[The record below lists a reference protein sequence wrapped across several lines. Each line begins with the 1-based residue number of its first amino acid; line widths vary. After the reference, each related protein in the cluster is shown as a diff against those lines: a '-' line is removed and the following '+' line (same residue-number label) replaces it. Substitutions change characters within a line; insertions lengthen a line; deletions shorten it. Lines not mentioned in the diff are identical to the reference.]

1 MSARAREKS
10 KKLIIGK
17 ERLNRLFE
25 ELDQLCMGPAEV
37 LEIGE
42 QISMIERLFRE
53 TDALQVE
60 LELNLEEE
68 ERRMAEED
76 WSKYRKGFR
85 ERKVR
90 ALALMQSK
98 GSDCSGRLDD
108 QGIELRSG
116 PGMVP
121 AATSMHEL
129 AARLP
134 RCDLP
139 KFSGDFTEFRAF
151 WDQFDY
157 RVHQRMDLSNAAK
170 LTYLRGCL
178 TGKAADVISSLSS
191 SNADYEVAL
200 NRLRE
205 EFDRPAKVIRHQ
217 IKKLVQTPPKDVG
230 LRSQYDHLRR
240 TIDALTALGKDP
252 RKGGL
257 REGELSA
264 AEITIA
270 ISRDRLPTPVRIK
283 WDEKTKANETMAADL
298 SEYLQFLGE
307 QAQLLEESR
316 SDRSEPAKLTK
327 PAKRRSSPL
336 RRRHDEATV
345 LQTAVA
351 DRFAVCE
358 ESPRAAETS
367 ELGRPTRQSKTR
379 TPQRA
384 GRCFYCQ
391 KHGHIKRNCPDRM
404 GHLAT
409 SGRSTSGERNSDLSG
424 PKAGKGRKTT
434 EPRKAQVNIATTK
447 HGWSRFQMIKAVAHG
462 AHGRKRLVNCLLDT
476 GAERSLV
483 RQDVADEL
491 KLAGEVHPTS
501 FRGVGGSRFSCQA
514 SRLVRLWLS
523 PVSGEHAGD
532 RYELEAMTAPV
543 LCEDLWQTPVSP
555 NDWPHLQSLNLTREV
570 GELTPVHV
578 IIGLDSYFR
587 FLGRQVIRG
596 GDGDPVAVETRF
608 GWIICGPAALSGD
621 RECRV
626 HCIRTDDRLNAAL
639 RKFWELE
646 AIGILPPETESGQT
660 EMERRFKE
668 SLSFDGNRYSVGL
681 LWKPGM
687 ASLPNNY
694 ATAIRRYRSLE
705 KRLSRDSG
713 FDKDYTTVM
722 QSYFDNGWAEEAPAS
737 KTPGKT
743 WYLPHHAV
751 YQQGTTGRKFRIVF
765 DGSAVHRGTSLND
778 HLESGPNLHVD
789 LMGILLRFRRF
800 RVGLQADIEKMY
812 LQVGLHPEDRDACRF
827 LWRGAGGGRAP
838 REYRLTRVCF
848 GLTCSPFL
856 AIQTIRTHAENS
868 QHAGDKTARLITS
881 NMYVDD
887 LVLSCDSI
895 EEAKKLVHESKS
907 LFGKGG
913 FNLTGFVS
921 NCSSVVGYDGALPFG
936 KDPKPAGRLL
946 KTLGVLWDT
955 ESDQLSFRQPEVDA
969 EEQDTKRT
977 LLSLAATIF
986 DPLGYL
992 TPFTV
997 RAKMLLQLLWQEGTS
1012 WDDPLPV
1019 PVEAVWR
1026 NWKGELADLSQ
1037 VSIDRACIKCSL
1049 MELVHMDL
1057 HGFAD
1062 ASGSAYGAVVYLR
1075 LVHGNG
1081 KVEVRFLAAKSRVA
1095 PIKKLSLPRLELMAA
1110 LLCARLVAYVKRK
1123 ADLPIRSCFCWS
1135 DSSVALCWIR
1145 SNAQRWKPF
1154 VSNRVRDIQEI
1165 TSPDSWRYC
1174 PTQDNPADLASR
1186 GCPLSKLAAG
1196 SLWHSGPRWL
1206 QLDESAWP
1214 KLKISHGR
1222 TPENMELE
1230 NRKTVLVM
1238 TTSVKFDLRSVMDVA
1253 RYSSYGKLV
1262 RVTAW
1267 CLRFIFNA
1275 RSPMELRQKARG
1287 LTVPEMREAEKTWI
1301 RQVQVSAYGPG
1312 SHRRKD
1318 LQQFNPYLDED
1329 GILRVGGRLAFSELP
1344 QETRNPMLLPH
1355 GDGVVKL
1362 LIQHV
1367 HEQQLHAG
1375 VDQTLAATR
1384 KRFWITRGRS
1394 AVKEVVRKCV
1404 VCRRVTAKP
1413 FEQQMAELPPERTE
1427 PVGPFVYV
1435 GVDFA
1440 GPIMARCDGK
1450 TLTLLKTYVCIFT
1463 CMVVRAIHLELVPD
1477 MTVDSFLR
1485 ALRRFISRRGRPRLL
1500 QSDNF
1505 QTFHLASRFLRPLCN
1520 SRNWKVVQD
1529 HLAKEGIEWKFI
1541 TERAPWCGGY
1551 WERLVRS
1558 IKVALSKVL
1567 GRCHAK
1573 PDELRTVLC
1582 EIEARINDRPLTI
1595 VSDRPDDQLALTP
1608 AHFLIGRELS
1618 SLPDRDCDGK
1628 QVQGDNRVLSRLHR
1642 RWRYQRRLVDHLW
1655 TRWKQEYLV
1664 TLSSRGKWRKLQ
1676 EKPRIGDVVLIIE
1689 PNIPRSRAPFGRIV
1703 ELFCSRDGM
1712 ARSARLQTARGL
1724 VTRSVRS
1731 LVLLEPGAN

>member
-1 MSARAREKS
+1 MDRTTGAVMSARAREKS

-25 ELDQLCMGPAEV
+25 ELDQLCVGPAEV

-98 GSDCSGRLDD
+98 ESDCSGRLDD
-108 QGIELRSG
+108 QGIDLRSG
-116 PGMVP
+116 PEMVP

-134 RCDLP
+134 RCDLLTSRS
-139 KFSGDFTEFRAF
+139 F
-151 WDQFDY
+151 FDY
-157 RVHQRMDLSNAAK
+157 RVHQRKDLSNAAK

-230 LRSQYDHLRR
+230 LRSQH
-240 TIDALTALGKDP
+240 
-252 RKGGL
+252 
-257 REGELSA
+257 
-264 AEITIA
+264 
-270 ISRDRLPTPVRIK
+270 
-283 WDEKTKANETMAADL
+283 
-298 SEYLQFLGE
+298 
-307 QAQLLEESR
+307 
-316 SDRSEPAKLTK
+316 
-327 PAKRRSSPL
+327 
-336 RRRHDEATV
+336 
-345 LQTAVA
+345 
-351 DRFAVCE
+351 
-358 ESPRAAETS
+358 
-367 ELGRPTRQSKTR
+367 
-379 TPQRA
+379 
-384 GRCFYCQ
+384 
-391 KHGHIKRNCPDRM
+391 
-404 GHLAT
+404 
-409 SGRSTSGERNSDLSG
+409 
-424 PKAGKGRKTT
+424 AGK
-434 EPRKAQVNIATTK
+434 
-447 HGWSRFQMIKAVAHG
+447 
-462 AHGRKRLVNCLLDT
+462 
-476 GAERSLV
+476 
-483 RQDVADEL
+483 
-491 KLAGEVHPTS
+491 
-501 FRGVGGSRFSCQA
+501 
-514 SRLVRLWLS
+514 
-523 PVSGEHAGD
+523 

-596 GDGDPVAVETRF
+596 GDGDPVAVETRL
-608 GWIICGPAALSGD
+608 GWIICVPAASSRD

-713 FDKDYTTVM
+713 LDEDYTTVM
-722 QSYFDNGWAEEAPAS
+722 QSYLDNGWAEEAPAS

-743 WYLPHHAV
+743 WYLPHHTV
-751 YQQGTTGRKFRIVF
+751 YQQGTTGRKCRIVF

-789 LMGILLRFRRF
+789 LGILLRFRRF

-812 LQVGLHPEDRDACRF
+812 LQVGLHPEDRDTCRF
-827 LWRGAGGGRAP
+827 LWRGAGGGKAP

-856 AIQTIRTHAENS
+856 AIQTIRTHAEKS

-895 EEAKKLVHESKS
+895 EEAKKLVQESKS

-1037 VSIDRACIKCSL
+1037 VSIDRACIQCSL
-1049 MELVHMDL
+1049 MELVYISVSQP
-1057 HGFAD
+1057 G
-1062 ASGSAYGAVVYLR
+1062 GR
-1075 LVHGNG
+1075 
-1081 KVEVRFLAAKSRVA
+1081 A
-1095 PIKKLSLPRLELMAA
+1095 PL
-1110 LLCARLVAYVKRK
+1110 
-1123 ADLPIRSCFCWS
+1123 
-1135 DSSVALCWIR
+1135 
-1145 SNAQRWKPF
+1145 
-1154 VSNRVRDIQEI
+1154 
-1165 TSPDSWRYC
+1165 
-1174 PTQDNPADLASR
+1174 
-1186 GCPLSKLAAG
+1186 
-1196 SLWHSGPRWL
+1196 
-1206 QLDESAWP
+1206 
-1214 KLKISHGR
+1214 GR
-1222 TPENMELE
+1222 
-1230 NRKTVLVM
+1230 
-1238 TTSVKFDLRSVMDVA
+1238 
-1253 RYSSYGKLV
+1253 
-1262 RVTAW
+1262 
-1267 CLRFIFNA
+1267 
-1275 RSPMELRQKARG
+1275 
-1287 LTVPEMREAEKTWI
+1287 
-1301 RQVQVSAYGPG
+1301 
-1312 SHRRKD
+1312 RRKV
-1318 LQQFNPYLDED
+1318 P
-1329 GILRVGGRLAFSELP
+1329 GG
-1344 QETRNPMLLPH
+1344 
-1355 GDGVVKL
+1355 GV
-1362 LIQHV
+1362 
-1367 HEQQLHAG
+1367 
-1375 VDQTLAATR
+1375 R
-1384 KRFWITRGRS
+1384 
-1394 AVKEVVRKCV
+1394 
-1404 VCRRVTAKP
+1404 
-1413 FEQQMAELPPERTE
+1413 
-1427 PVGPFVYV
+1427 
-1435 GVDFA
+1435 
-1440 GPIMARCDGK
+1440 
-1450 TLTLLKTYVCIFT
+1450 
-1463 CMVVRAIHLELVPD
+1463 
-1477 MTVDSFLR
+1477 
-1485 ALRRFISRRGRPRLL
+1485 
-1500 QSDNF
+1500 
-1505 QTFHLASRFLRPLCN
+1505 
-1520 SRNWKVVQD
+1520 SRN
-1529 HLAKEGIEWKFI
+1529 F
-1541 TERAPWCGGY
+1541 
-1551 WERLVRS
+1551 
-1558 IKVALSKVL
+1558 
-1567 GRCHAK
+1567 
-1573 PDELRTVLC
+1573 
-1582 EIEARINDRPLTI
+1582 
-1595 VSDRPDDQLALTP
+1595 
-1608 AHFLIGRELS
+1608 
-1618 SLPDRDCDGK
+1618 
-1628 QVQGDNRVLSRLHR
+1628 
-1642 RWRYQRRLVDHLW
+1642 
-1655 TRWKQEYLV
+1655 
-1664 TLSSRGKWRKLQ
+1664 
-1676 EKPRIGDVVLIIE
+1676 
-1689 PNIPRSRAPFGRIV
+1689 
-1703 ELFCSRDGM
+1703 
-1712 ARSARLQTARGL
+1712 
-1724 VTRSVRS
+1724 
-1731 LVLLEPGAN
+1731 

>member
-10 KKLIIGK
+10 KKLIICK

-25 ELDQLCMGPAEV
+25 ELDQLCVGPAEV
-37 LEIGE
+37 LEIEE

-60 LELNLEEE
+60 LELSLEEE

-98 GSDCSGRLDD
+98 GSDCPGRLYD
-108 QGIELRSG
+108 QGIALRSG
-116 PGMVP
+116 PEMVP
-121 AATSMHEL
+121 AATSIHEL

-139 KFSGDFTEFRAF
+139 KFSGDFKEFP
-151 WDQFDY
+151 
-157 RVHQRMDLSNAAK
+157 K

-327 PAKRRSSPL
+327 PAERRSSPL

-379 TPQRA
+379 TPQRV

-391 KHGHIKRNCPDRM
+391 KYGHLKRNCPDRM

-424 PKAGKGRKTT
+424 PKAGKGRKTA

-491 KLAGEVHPTS
+491 KLAGDVHPIS

-514 SRLVRLWLS
+514 SRLVRLGLS
-523 PVSGEHAGD
+523 PVNGEHAGE
-532 RYELEAMTAPV
+532 RYELQAMTAPV

-596 GDGDPVAVETRF
+596 GDGDPVAVETRL
-608 GWIICGPAALSGD
+608 GWIICGPAASSRD

-713 FDKDYTTVM
+713 LDEDYTTVM
-722 QSYFDNGWAEEAPAS
+722 QSYLDNGWAEEAPAS

-743 WYLPHHAV
+743 WYMPHHAV
-751 YQQGTTGRKFRIVF
+751 YQQGTTGRKCRIVF
-765 DGSAVHRGTSLND
+765 DGLAVYRGTSLND

-827 LWRGAGGGRAP
+827 LWRGAGGGKAP

-856 AIQTIRTHAENS
+856 AIQTIRTHAEKS

-895 EEAKKLVHESKS
+895 EEAKKLVQESKS

-913 FNLTGFVS
+913 FNLTGLVS

-1019 PVEAVWR
+1019 SVEAVWR

-1037 VSIDRACIKCSL
+1037 VSIDRACIQCSL
-1049 MELVHMDL
+1049 MELVYMDL

-1062 ASGSAYGAVVYLR
+1062 ASGSAYGAVLYLR
-1075 LVHGNG
+1075 LVHRNG
-1081 KVEVRFLAAKSRVA
+1081 KVEVRFLAAKSKVA

-1110 LLCARLVAYVKRK
+1110 LLCARFVAYVKRK

-1165 TSPDSWRYC
+1165 ISPDSWRYC

-1214 KLKISHGR
+1214 KLKISHGK

-1287 LTVPEMREAEKTWI
+1287 LTVPEMRKAEKTWI

-1344 QETRNPMLLPH
+1344 REIRNPMLLPH

-1731 LVLLEPGAN
+1731 LVLLEPGAD